1 MRISTPSTPRRHA
14 HAFAAD
20 GDRTRC
26 HALDDERA
34 EGPAW
39 RGLRDDPLRSVT
51 PSSLRERA

>member
-39 RGLRDDPLRSVT
+39 RGLRDDPLVT